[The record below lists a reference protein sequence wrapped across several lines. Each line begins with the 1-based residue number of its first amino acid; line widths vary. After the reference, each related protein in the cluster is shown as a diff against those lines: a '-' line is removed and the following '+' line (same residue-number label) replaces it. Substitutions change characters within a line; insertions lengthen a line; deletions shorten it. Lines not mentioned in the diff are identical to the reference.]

1 MATGRADRQ
10 LAAIMVIDVVGYSR
24 LMGANEEGTLA
35 VLKNL
40 KDGVVSP
47 QVAAYRGRIVKVM
60 GDGAIIIF
68 ASIVDAVNAAV
79 AVQQAMARFE
89 PRVLAHEAME
99 LRIGLNLGDVIREG
113 SDIYGDGVNI
123 AARLQE
129 VCRPGALA
137 ITFSS
142 NVQDLGNDSV
152 TLS

>member
-79 AVQQAMARFE
+79 AVQQAMARSISF
-89 PRVLAHEAME
+89 RFRKAT
-99 LRIGLNLGDVIREG
+99 
-113 SDIYGDGVNI
+113 
-123 AARLQE
+123 ARLWYACAE
-129 VCRPGALA
+129 SG
-137 ITFSS
+137 SS
-142 NVQDLGNDSV
+142 S
-152 TLS
+152 SAF